1 MKRDISG
8 RDDLR
13 RIIHSFYDLLLGHER
28 MHPIFRQFEEK
39 DLRTEH
45 ENTLVDFWDGVLFF
59 SGTYKKNAMEPHRLL
74 HEKSPLLQEHFD
86 IWMTLFRRAADL
98 HFEGE
103 NTEVL
108 KNRALSIATV
118 MQLKFGIVK

>member
-1 MKRDISG
+1 MRRDISG
-8 RDDLR
+8 KEDLR

-28 MHPIFRQFEEK
+28 MRLLFRQFENEA
-39 DLRTEH
+39 LRMEH
-45 ENTLVDFWDGVLFF
+45 ENTLADFWDGVLFF
-59 SGTYKKNAMEPHRLL
+59 SGAYKKNAMEPHRLL
-74 HEKSPLLQEHFD
+74 HEKNPLRKEHFD
-86 IWMTLFRRAADL
+86 TWMELFRTAADM

-118 MQLKFGIVK
+118 MQLKFGITA